1 MTTDHIPG
9 AALAC
14 ALILLTTTVAGP
26 VRAEQMVRFG
36 DLEIHYIALN
46 TTTLAADMAE
56 RYDVPRADNRALV
69 NIAGR
74 RVQADGTTEPAP
86 LEIRGKVTN
95 LLEQME
101 QLEFREVR
109 ESGGHLLPGDD
120 HLQSTGRCCGS
131 ASRSPDPATGETHPL
146 EFRKDSGAVE

>member
-1 MTTDHIPG
+1 MSRSIPG
-9 AALAC
+9 AVLAT
-14 ALILLTTTVAGP
+14 LILLTTTVAGP

-74 RVQADGTTEPAP
+74 RVQADGTTEPTP
-86 LEIRGKVTN
+86 LEIRGTVTN

-109 ESGGHLLPGDD
+109 EPGAVYYLETVTFSDREM
-120 HLQSTGRCCGS
+120 LRFKLEIT
-131 ASRSPDPATGETHPL
+131 DPATGETHPL
-146 EFRKDSGAVE
+146 EFRKELWKQ

>member
-1 MTTDHIPG
+1 MNRPAPG
-9 AALAC
+9 TL
-14 ALILLTTTVAGP
+14 LVSLVLLTTVLGGP

-86 LEIRGKVTN
+86 LEIRGTVTN

-109 ESGGHLLPGDD
+109 EPGAVYYLETITFSDREMLRFELD
-120 HLQSTGRCCGS
+120 VT
-131 ASRSPDPATGETHPL
+131 DPATGETHPL
-146 EFRKDSGAVE
+146 AFRKELWKQ

>member
-1 MTTDHIPG
+1 MSRSIPG
-9 AALAC
+9 AILAG
-14 ALILLTTTVAGP
+14 LILLTTTVAGP
-26 VRAEQMVRFG
+26 VRAEQMIRFG

-101 QLEFREVR
+101 QLEFREIR
-109 ESGGHLLPGDD
+109 EPGAIYYLETITFSDREM
-120 HLQSTGRCCGS
+120 LRFSLEIT
-131 ASRSPDPATGETHPL
+131 DPATGETHPL
-146 EFRKDSGAVE
+146 EFRKELWKQ